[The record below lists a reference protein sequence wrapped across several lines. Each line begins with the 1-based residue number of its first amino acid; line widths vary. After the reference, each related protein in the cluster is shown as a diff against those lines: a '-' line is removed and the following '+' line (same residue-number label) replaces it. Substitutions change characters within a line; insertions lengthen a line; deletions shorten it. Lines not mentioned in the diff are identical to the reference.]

1 MEKGVF
7 VRNKMENKTKINIAE
22 KQLYYKGEV
31 ILKYTIKY
39 PEITQSQYDIGKQ
52 RFNHENRQ
60 EALKL
65 KEYTEGEL
73 YNQAKETYEYNK
85 KNGYPIMIYELYR
98 ETNIIYNDDKL
109 ISMYFD
115 DYTFTGGAHGTTV
128 RSLQTWD
135 LEYIAP
141 YSSDWSEFVIKI

>member
-1 MEKGVF
+1 
-7 VRNKMENKTKINIAE
+7 
-22 KQLYYKGEV
+22 
-31 ILKYTIKY
+31 
-39 PEITQSQYDIGKQ
+39 
-52 RFNHENRQ
+52 
-60 EALKL
+60 
-65 KEYTEGEL
+65 
-73 YNQAKETYEYNK
+73 
-85 KNGYPIMIYELYR
+85 MIYELYR
-98 ETNIIYNDDKL
+98 ETNITYKDDKL

>member
-52 RFNHENRQ
+52 RFNHENRIKFKY
-60 EALKL
+60 KL
-65 KEYTEGEL
+65 
-73 YNQAKETYEYNK
+73 
-85 KNGYPIMIYELYR
+85 
-98 ETNIIYNDDKL
+98 
-109 ISMYFD
+109 
-115 DYTFTGGAHGTTV
+115 
-128 RSLQTWD
+128 
-135 LEYIAP
+135 
-141 YSSDWSEFVIKI
+141 

>member
-1 MEKGVF
+1 M
-7 VRNKMENKTKINIAE
+7 RNKMENKTKINIAE

-65 KEYTEGEL
+65 KEYAEGEL

-85 KNGYPIMIYELYR
+85 KNGYTIIIYELYI
-98 ETNIIYNDDKL
+98 ETNITYNDYKL
-109 ISMYFD
+109 I
-115 DYTFTGGAHGTTV
+115 
-128 RSLQTWD
+128 
-135 LEYIAP
+135 I
-141 YSSDWSEFVIKI
+141 I